1 MENCSHDPADISM
14 DGFKVVLPAHP
25 LISHWVSVLRDR
37 DTPSHAFR
45 SAMGELGRL
54 LIYEATRDWLPTV
67 TREIQSP
74 MGTALV
80 ESVNQMEPIMIVPIL
95 RAGLALADLATSI
108 LPCTRTFH
116 LGMARDETTLL
127 PSVYLNKSFRLG
139 DEEWDTYDTVLGTG
153 IAELDQTVV
162 NRAMAAVTS
171 TMAVPGN
178 QLEEHGRWLQWPHNR
193 RGVAVAPVQEE
204 HDARW
209 LPENFSK
216 ECHILLMDP
225 MLATGGTVA
234 AAVDLL
240 MERGAEISQIR
251 IISAVA
257 APPALKKL
265 NQRFPG
271 FIVPGLGDAGDRS
284 YGT

>member
-1 MENCSHDPADISM
+1 MENCNHQHAAVST
-14 DGFKVVLPAHP
+14 DGFKVVVPAHP
-25 LISHWVSVLRDR
+25 LIGHWVSVLRDR

-54 LIYEATRDWLPTV
+54 LIYEATRDWLPVV

-74 MGTALV
+74 MGTAIV
-80 ESVNQMEPIMIVPIL
+80 ECVNEMEPIMIVPIL

-108 LPCTRTFH
+108 LPSTRIFH

-127 PSVYLNKSFRLG
+127 PSVYLNKLPDRFP
-139 DEEWDTYDTVLGTG
+139 TG
-153 IAELDQTVV
+153 
-162 NRAMAAVTS
+162 
-171 TMAVPGN
+171 
-178 QLEEHGRWLQWPHNR
+178 
-193 RGVAVAPVQEE
+193 
-204 HDARW
+204 
-209 LPENFSK
+209 
-216 ECHILLMDP
+216 CHILLVDP

-234 AAVDLL
+234 SAVDLL

-271 FIVPGLGDAGDRS
+271 VCVYTGAMDQIVNEKGFIVPGLGDAGDRS